1 MAGRDELIAFLDEL
15 LDAREWPDFGPNGL
29 QVPGV
34 GEVGVVV
41 TGVSA
46 HRELFDR
53 AAAAG
58 ADLVLCHHGILWDKQ
73 PRVLDLQQKGRLE
86 ALFAADLSLA
96 AYHLPLDAHPEVGNN
111 ALICEALGLERA
123 EPFAEHGGR
132 TIGWVGRCVGDGG
145 GIPLRELVERC
156 GAAFGR
162 APLVLEGGPETVRR
176 VGVLSGGGASY
187 FAEAAA
193 LGVDAFITGEPSEPA
208 MAEARER
215 GVTFLA
221 GGHWA
226 TETFGVRRLGELLAE
241 RFGVEHRFEA
251 VPNPV

>member
-1 MAGRDELIAFLDEL
+1 MARRDELIAFLDEL
-15 LDAREWPDFGPNGL
+15 LDAPGWPDFGPNGL
-29 QVPGV
+29 QVPGAE
-34 GEVGVVV
+34 EVKLVV

-46 HRELFDR
+46 HRELFER
-53 AAAAG
+53 ATAAR
-58 ADLVLCHHGILWDKQ
+58 ADLVLCHHGIFWDRQ
-73 PRVLDLQQKGRLE
+73 PRALDAQQKARLA

-96 AYHLPLDAHPEVGNN
+96 AYHLPLDAHPKVGNN

-123 EPFAEHGGR
+123 EPFGEHAGRAIGVVGR
-132 TIGWVGRCVGDGG
+132 TQRGLALD
-145 GIPLRELVERC
+145 ELVERC
-156 GAAFGR
+156 ETTFER
-162 APLVLEGGPETVRR
+162 APLVLEGGPETVHR

-187 FAEAAA
+187 FPEAAA
-193 LGVDAFITGEPSEPA
+193 LGVDAFVTGEPSEPA

-226 TETFGVRRLGELLAE
+226 TETFGVRRLGEVLAE
-241 RFGVEHRFEA
+241 RFGVEHRFEP

>member
-1 MAGRDELIAFLDEL
+1 
-15 LDAREWPDFGPNGL
+15 
-29 QVPGV
+29 
-34 GEVGVVV
+34 
-41 TGVSA
+41 
-46 HRELFDR
+46 
-53 AAAAG
+53 
-58 ADLVLCHHGILWDKQ
+58 
-73 PRVLDLQQKGRLE
+73 
-86 ALFAADLSLA
+86 
-96 AYHLPLDAHPEVGNN
+96 
-111 ALICEALGLERA
+111 
-123 EPFAEHGGR
+123 
-132 TIGWVGRCVGDGG
+132 
-145 GIPLRELVERC
+145 
-156 GAAFGR
+156 
-162 APLVLEGGPETVRR
+162 